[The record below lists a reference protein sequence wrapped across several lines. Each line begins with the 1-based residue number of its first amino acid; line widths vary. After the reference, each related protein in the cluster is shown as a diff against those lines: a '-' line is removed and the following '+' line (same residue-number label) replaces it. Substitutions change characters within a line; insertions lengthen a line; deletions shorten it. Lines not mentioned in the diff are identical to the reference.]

1 MTWHCFISFQV
12 SDLQARLRDSE
23 SKAVHAQEMQAANH
37 QHALELQAVRLETMV
52 NKLQHQQS
60 MIQTTISQQVGIS
73 SHLDVVM
80 QSKLLWFKWCLVAA
94 CSVLRPHHCRVLCT
108 WFGYYTSSFHKC
120 SLMSMILLELVQFN
134 VSNLS
139 LYRFRLHNM
148 TRLRDCFRACP
159 WLLRPKPLN

>member
-80 QSKLLWFKWCLVAA
+80 QSKLL
-94 CSVLRPHHCRVLCT
+94 
-108 WFGYYTSSFHKC
+108 
-120 SLMSMILLELVQFN
+120 
-134 VSNLS
+134 
-139 LYRFRLHNM
+139 
-148 TRLRDCFRACP
+148 
-159 WLLRPKPLN
+159 